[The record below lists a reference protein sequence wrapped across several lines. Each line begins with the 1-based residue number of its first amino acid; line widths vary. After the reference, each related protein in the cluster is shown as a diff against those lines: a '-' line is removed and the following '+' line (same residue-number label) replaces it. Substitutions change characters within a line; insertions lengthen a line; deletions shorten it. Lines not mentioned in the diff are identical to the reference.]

1 MTSQTSSGSIRPQD
15 DLYRHI
21 NGEWIDSFTIPDD
34 RAGDGAMRELFDT
47 AETKVRDIIT
57 SVSDTPQEP
66 GTEGQKVADLFTS
79 FMDVERINDLGVAP
93 LESTFAAIDAA
104 EDKSEL
110 AALLARLETEGIGG
124 VLGGYVT
131 ADARDSDVYA
141 LYLVQ
146 AGISLPDE
154 DYYFND
160 DHAEVRAKFLA
171 HVQKIAALA
180 GLGEKSGVS
189 DAEVAAKVMAFETEI
204 ARHHWDRVACRDAEK
219 TYNKYSIA
227 ELRDLGPEFDFD
239 SYLGILTADATDLKY
254 LVVSQP
260 SFVTG
265 MAKVWAETDLET
277 IKTWLRFV
285 VVSDTAS
292 LLSDEFVEENFDFN
306 SRTLSGTPALRERWK
321 RGVSLV
327 EGYLGEAVG
336 KLYVAEEFP
345 PEAKDAIDH
354 LVAMLIKAYDASIRD
369 LDWMSAETK
378 DKALVKLSKFTP
390 KVGYPEVWREYPATI
405 DASDLVGNVRRCSQ
419 AEHARQV
426 GRIGGPIDRT
436 EWLMT
441 PQTVNA
447 YYHPVMNEIVFPAAI
462 LQPPFFDAE
471 GEVAAN
477 FGAIGA
483 VIGHEIGHGFDDQG
497 SRYDGDGNLV
507 DWWTESDRELFEER
521 TKALIDQYEALVP
534 AGLDEN
540 QHVNGALTVGE
551 NIGDLGG
558 LSIGWKALE
567 LELGERAGTPG
578 VPVTPSAEQAKE
590 FFEAWAKAWRSTMRT
605 EERVRR
611 LSIDPHSPEEFR
623 CNQVVKN
630 MTAFHDTY
638 EVAEGDAM
646 YLAPADRVTIW

>member
-1 MTSQTSSGSIRPQD
+1 MTSETSNASARPQD
-15 DLYRHI
+15 DLFRHI
-21 NGEWIDSFTIPDD
+21 NGEWIDTFTIPDD

-57 SVSDTPQEP
+57 SVSDAPQEP
-66 GTEGQKVADLFTS
+66 GSEGQKVADVFSS
-79 FMDVERINDLGVAP
+79 FMDLDQINSLGVTP
-93 LESTFAAIDAA
+93 LDSSFAAIDAA

-110 AALLARLETEGIGG
+110 ANLLGRLEVEGIGG

-131 ADARDSDVYA
+131 ADAKDSDIYA
-141 LYLVQ
+141 LYLDQ

-160 DHAEVRAKFLA
+160 DHAEVRVKFVE
-171 HVQKIAALA
+171 HVKKMSAL
-180 GLGEKSGVS
+180 GGIGTRSNIS
-189 DAEVAAKVMAFETEI
+189 DAEVAAKVMAFETSL

-219 TYNKYSIA
+219 TYNKVTLD
-227 ELRDLGPEFDFD
+227 ELRKLGPGFDFD
-239 SYLGILTADATDLKY
+239 SWFSTLTADADDELTY
-254 LVVSQP
+254 LVIGQP

-265 MAKVWAETDLET
+265 MAEEWERTDIET
-277 IKTWLRFV
+277 IKIWLRFSV
-285 VVSDTAS
+285 LSATAS
-292 LLSDEFVEENFDFN
+292 LLTDEIVEENFDFN
-306 SRTLSGTPALRERWK
+306 ARTLSGTPALRERWK
-321 RGVSLV
+321 RGVGLV
-327 EGYLGEAVG
+327 QGLLGEAVG
-336 KLYVAEEFP
+336 KLYVAQEFP

-354 LVAMLIKAYDASIRD
+354 LVDMLIKAYDKSINE
-369 LDWMSAETK
+369 LDWMSEETK
-378 DKALVKLSKFTP
+378 QKALVKLSKFTP
-390 KVGYPEVWREYPATI
+390 KVGYPEVWREYPAAI
-405 DASDLVGNVRRCSQ
+405 DSSDLVGNVRRCAR
-419 AEHARQV
+419 AEHARQIK
-426 GRIGGPIDRT
+426 RIGKEIDRT

-462 LQPPFFDAE
+462 LQPPFFDAA
-471 GEVAAN
+471 GDVAAN

-507 DWWTESDRELFEER
+507 DWWTAEDRERFEER
-521 TKALIDQYEALVP
+521 TNALITQYEALVP
-534 AGLDEN
+534 AGLEPS

-567 LELGERAGTPG
+567 LELGRA
-578 VPVTPSAEQAKE
+578 PSSDEAAT
-590 FFEAWAKAWRSTMRT
+590 FFEAWAKAWRAKMRT

-611 LSIDPHSPEEFR
+611 LSIDPHAPEEFR

-638 EVAEGDAM
+638 GVTETDGM
-646 YLAPADRVTIW
+646 YLAPEERVTIW

>member
-1 MTSQTSSGSIRPQD
+1 MTSVTSSASVRPQD
-15 DLYRHI
+15 DLFRHT

-57 SVSDTPQEP
+57 AVSDTHQEP
-66 GTEGQKVADLFTS
+66 GSEGQKVADLFTS
-79 FMDVERINDLGVAP
+79 FMDLDRINELGVHP
-93 LESTFAAIDAA
+93 LDSSFAAIDAA

-110 AALLARLETEGIGG
+110 ANLLGRLETEGIGG

-131 ADARDSDVYA
+131 ADAKNSDIYA
-141 LYLVQ
+141 LYLDQ

-160 DHAEVRAKFLA
+160 DHAEVRVKFVEHVKKMSALGGIGAK
-171 HVQKIAALA
+171 
-180 GLGEKSGVS
+180 SNVS
-189 DAEVAAKVMAFETEI
+189 DAEVAAKVMAFETSL

-219 TYNKYSIA
+219 TYNKVTIA
-227 ELRDLGPEFDFD
+227 ELRELGSGFDFD
-239 SYLGILTADATDLKY
+239 SWFSSLAADVDEELSY
-254 LVVSQP
+254 LVIGQP

-265 MAKVWAETDLET
+265 MAEVWDQTDIET
-277 IKTWLRFV
+277 IKVWLRFSV
-285 VVSDTAS
+285 LSATAS
-292 LLSDEFVEENFDFN
+292 LLSDEIVEENFDFN

-321 RGVSLV
+321 RGVGLV
-327 EGYLGEAVG
+327 QGLLGEAVG
-336 KLYVAEEFP
+336 KLYVAQEFP
-345 PEAKDAIDH
+345 PAAKDAIDH
-354 LVAMLIKAYDASIRD
+354 LVDMLIKAYEKSITE
-369 LDWMSAETK
+369 LDWMSEETK
-378 DKALVKLSKFTP
+378 KKALVKLSKFTP
-390 KVGYPEVWREYPATI
+390 KVGYPEVWREYPAAI
-405 DASDLVGNVRRCSQ
+405 DSSDLVGNVRRCAR
-419 AEHARQV
+419 AEHMRQIK
-426 GRIGGPIDRT
+426 RIGGPIDRT

-447 YYHPVMNEIVFPAAI
+447 YFHPVMNEIVFPAAI
-462 LQPPFFDAE
+462 LQPPFFDAA
-471 GEVAAN
+471 GAVAAN

-507 DWWTESDRELFEER
+507 DWWTAEDRQRFEER
-521 TKALIDQYEALVP
+521 TNALIAQYEALVP
-534 AGLDEN
+534 AGLDPS

-567 LELGERAGTPG
+567 LELGRAPDA
-578 VPVTPSAEQAKE
+578 SEAKT
-590 FFEAWAKAWRSTMRT
+590 FFAAWAKAWRAKMRT

-611 LSIDPHSPEEFR
+611 LSIDPHAPEEFR

-630 MTAFHDTY
+630 MTAFHDTFGVT
-638 EVAEGDAM
+638 EADGM
-646 YLAPADRVTIW
+646 YLAPEERVTIW

>member
-1 MTSQTSSGSIRPQD
+1 MTSETSNASARPQD
-15 DLYRHI
+15 DLFRHI

-57 SVSDTPQEP
+57 AVSDAPQEP
-66 GTEGQKVADLFTS
+66 GSEGQKVADVFSS
-79 FMDVERINDLGVAP
+79 FMDLDQINSLGVTP
-93 LESTFAAIDAA
+93 LDSSFAAIDAA

-110 AALLARLETEGIGG
+110 ANLLGRLEVEGIGG

-131 ADARDSDVYA
+131 ADAKDSDIYA
-141 LYLVQ
+141 LYLDQ

-160 DHAEVRAKFLA
+160 DHAEVRVKFVDHVKKMSALGGIGAKSN
-171 HVQKIAALA
+171 I
-180 GLGEKSGVS
+180 S
-189 DAEVAAKVMAFETEI
+189 DTEVAAKVMAFETAL

-219 TYNKYSIA
+219 TYNKLTLD
-227 ELRDLGPEFDFD
+227 ELRELGPGFDFD
-239 SYLGILTADATDLKY
+239 SWFASLAADVDGELTY
-254 LVVSQP
+254 LVIGQP

-265 MAKVWAETDLET
+265 MAEVWAQTDIET
-277 IKTWLRFV
+277 IKTWLRFSV
-285 VVSDTAS
+285 LSANAS
-292 LLSDEFVEENFDFN
+292 LLTDEIVEENFDFN
-306 SRTLSGTPALRERWK
+306 ARTLSGTPALRERWK
-321 RGVSLV
+321 RGVGLV
-327 EGYLGEAVG
+327 QGLLGEAVG
-336 KLYVAEEFP
+336 KLYVAQEFP

-354 LVAMLIKAYDASIRD
+354 LVAMLIKAYDKSINE
-369 LDWMSAETK
+369 LDWMSEETK
-378 DKALVKLSKFTP
+378 KKALVKLSKFTP
-390 KVGYPEVWREYPATI
+390 KVGYPEVWREYPAAI
-405 DASDLVGNVRRCSQ
+405 DSSDLVGNVRRCAR
-419 AEHARQV
+419 AEHVRQIK
-426 GRIGGPIDRT
+426 RIGKEIDRT

-447 YYHPVMNEIVFPAAI
+447 YFHPVMNEIVFPAAI
-462 LQPPFFDAE
+462 LQPPFFDAA
-471 GEVAAN
+471 GDVAAN

-497 SRYDGDGNLV
+497 SRYDGDGNLI
-507 DWWTESDRELFEER
+507 DWWTAEDRERFEER
-521 TKALIDQYEALVP
+521 TNALIAQYEALVP
-534 AGLDEN
+534 AGLDAA

-567 LELGERAGTPG
+567 LELGRA
-578 VPVTPSAEQAKE
+578 PSSDEAAT
-590 FFEAWAKAWRSTMRT
+590 FFEAWAKAWRAKMRT

-611 LSIDPHSPEEFR
+611 LSIDPHAPEEFR

-638 EVAEGDAM
+638 GVGESDSM
-646 YLAPADRVTIW
+646 YLPPEERVTIW

>member
-1 MTSQTSSGSIRPQD
+1 MTSVTSNASARPQD
-15 DLYRHI
+15 DLFRYI

-57 SVSDTPQEP
+57 AVSDAPQEP
-66 GTEGQKVADLFTS
+66 GSEGQKVADVFSS
-79 FMDVERINDLGVAP
+79 FMDLDQINSLGVTP
-93 LESTFAAIDAA
+93 LDSSFAAIDAA

-110 AALLARLETEGIGG
+110 ANLLGRLETEGVGG

-131 ADARDSDVYA
+131 ADAKDSDIYA

-160 DHAEVRAKFLA
+160 DHAEVRVKFVE
-171 HVQKIAALA
+171 HVKKMSALGGIGA
-180 GLGEKSGVS
+180 KSGIS
-189 DAEVAAKVMAFETEI
+189 DTEVAAKVMAFETAL
-204 ARHHWDRVACRDAEK
+204 ARHHWDRVACREAEK
-219 TYNKYSIA
+219 TYNKLTLD
-227 ELRDLGPEFDFD
+227 ELRKLGPGFDFD
-239 SYLGILTADATDLKY
+239 SWFSSLAADVDGELTY
-254 LVVSQP
+254 LVIGQP

-265 MAKVWAETDLET
+265 MAEVWERTDIET
-277 IKTWLRFV
+277 IKTWLRFSV
-285 VVSDTAS
+285 LSDTAS
-292 LLSDEFVEENFDFN
+292 LLTDEIVEENFDFN
-306 SRTLSGTPALRERWK
+306 ARTLSGTPALRERWK
-321 RGVSLV
+321 RGVGLV
-327 EGYLGEAVG
+327 QGLLGEAVG
-336 KLYVAEEFP
+336 KLYVAQEFP
-345 PEAKDAIDH
+345 PAAKDAIDH
-354 LVAMLIKAYDASIRD
+354 LVEMLIKAYDKSINE

-378 DKALVKLSKFTP
+378 KKALVKLSKFTP
-390 KVGYPEVWREYPATI
+390 KVGYPEVWREYPAAI
-405 DASDLVGNVRRCSQ
+405 DSSDLVGNVRRCSR
-419 AEHARQV
+419 AEHVRQIK
-426 GRIGGPIDRT
+426 RIGKEIDRT

-462 LQPPFFDAE
+462 LQPPFFDAS
-471 GEVAAN
+471 GDVAAN

-507 DWWTESDRELFEER
+507 DWWTAEDRERFEER
-521 TKALIDQYEALVP
+521 TNALIAQYEALVP
-534 AGLDEN
+534 AGLESS

-567 LELGERAGTPG
+567 LELGR
-578 VPVTPSAEQAKE
+578 VPSSDEAAT
-590 FFEAWAKAWRSTMRT
+590 FFEAWAKAWRAKMRT

-611 LSIDPHSPEEFR
+611 LSIDPHAPEEFR

-638 EVAEGDAM
+638 GVGESEGM
-646 YLAPADRVTIW
+646 YLAPEERVTIW

>member
-1 MTSQTSSGSIRPQD
+1 MTSETSQTSIRPQD
-15 DLYRHI
+15 DLYQHI

-57 SVSDTPQEP
+57 SVTDTPQEP
-66 GTEGQKVADLFTS
+66 GSEGQKVADLFTA

-93 LESTFAAIDAA
+93 LTSTFAAIDAA

-110 AALLARLETEGIGG
+110 AAALARLETEGIGG

-131 ADARDSDVYA
+131 ADAKDSDVYA

-180 GLGEKSGVS
+180 GLGEKSGIS
-189 DAEVAAKVMAFETEI
+189 DAEVAAKVMAFETAL

-219 TYNKYSIA
+219 TYNKYSIS

-265 MAKVWAETDLET
+265 MAKVWAETDIET

-336 KLYVAEEFP
+336 KLYVAAEFP
-345 PEAKDAIDH
+345 PSSKDAIDH
-354 LVAMLIKAYDASIRD
+354 LVGMLIKAYDKSIRE
-369 LDWMSAETK
+369 LDWMSEETK
-378 DKALVKLSKFTP
+378 ETGPGQAFEVHSEGRLSGCVAGVP
-390 KVGYPEVWREYPATI
+390 GR
-405 DASDLVGNVRRCSQ
+405 DRCL
-419 AEHARQV
+419 RP
-426 GRIGGPIDRT
+426 GR
-436 EWLMT
+436 
-441 PQTVNA
+441 
-447 YYHPVMNEIVFPAAI
+447 
-462 LQPPFFDAE
+462 
-471 GEVAAN
+471 
-477 FGAIGA
+477 
-483 VIGHEIGHGFDDQG
+483 
-497 SRYDGDGNLV
+497 
-507 DWWTESDRELFEER
+507 ER
-521 TKALIDQYEALVP
+521 TPLLAGRACATGEA
-534 AGLDEN
+534 D
-540 QHVNGALTVGE
+540 
-551 NIGDLGG
+551 
-558 LSIGWKALE
+558 
-567 LELGERAGTPG
+567 R
-578 VPVTPSAEQAKE
+578 
-590 FFEAWAKAWRSTMRT
+590 RT
-605 EERVRR
+605 HR
-611 LSIDPHSPEEFR
+611 PHR
-623 CNQVVKN
+623 
-630 MTAFHDTY
+630 MAD
-638 EVAEGDAM
+638 D
-646 YLAPADRVTIW
+646 PADRQRLLPPGDE